1 MDLVQMVVDVI
12 PHLPFK
18 KLAAISGKVGNLR
31 SLGQDGTACQL
42 GLLAKART
50 EIPGLSQA

>member
-1 MDLVQMVVDVI
+1 MVVDVI

-50 EIPGLSQA
+50 EIPGPAQA